1 MEKGVNESMKIKG
14 MIKRKIDNKGRIL
27 IPKELTDIIGIN
39 GSDLLTIKVIEHN
52 KKTWIKIE
60 KE

>member
-1 MEKGVNESMKIKG
+1 MKIKG

-27 IPKELTDIIGIN
+27 IPKELTDIVGIN

-52 KKTWIKIE
+52 KKTWLKIE
-60 KE
+60 KEELCK

>member
-1 MEKGVNESMKIKG
+1 MKIKG
-14 MIKRKIDNKGRIL
+14 ILKRKIDSKGRIL
-27 IPKELTDIIGIN
+27 IPKELMNIIDFN
-39 GSDLLTIKVIEHN
+39 SSDLLTIKVIEHN

>member
-1 MEKGVNESMKIKG
+1 MKIKG
-14 MIKRKIDNKGRIL
+14 MIKRRIDSKGRIL

-52 KKTWIKIE
+52 KKTWLKIE
-60 KE
+60 KEELCK